1 MKLIIIV
8 KISFNLF
15 TSIFKINVSAVN
27 SLLTSQDFSIFTD
40 IVPIA
45 FDLNITIDTKVDT
58 ITVLIVKVAIVSKIV
73 ENLASLVGIEVD
85 LFTVNCLRTS

>member
-1 MKLIIIV
+1 MKLIVIV
-8 KISFNLF
+8 KISLNLD
-15 TSIFKINVSAVN
+15 TVVVKVDMSAIN
-27 SLLTSQDFSIFTD
+27 SLLTSQEFSIFTD

-45 FDLNITIDTKVDT
+45 FDLNITIDTKVNT

>member
-15 TSIFKINVSAVN
+15 TFIFKINVSAVN

-40 IVPIA
+40 IVPVA

>member
-1 MKLIIIV
+1 M
-8 KISFNLF
+8 
-15 TSIFKINVSAVN
+15 SAVN

-40 IVPIA
+40 IVPVA

>member
-1 MKLIIIV
+1 MKLFVVV

-15 TSIFKINVSAVN
+15 TTIFKINVSAVN

-40 IVPIA
+40 IVPVA

-58 ITVLIVKVAIVSKIV
+58 ITVLIVKIAIVSKIV

>member
-1 MKLIIIV
+1 MKLIFIV

-15 TSIFKINVSAVN
+15 ATIFKINVSAVN

-40 IVPIA
+40 IVPVA